1 MSPQGASTG
10 EPPTMHVNIPHSRLH
25 SDAPM
30 SELQK
35 KSSDIETWLNR
46 LVDRDE
52 VSRSVLL
59 PHSLSLSLPPV
70 G

>member
-1 MSPQGASTG
+1 MSG
-10 EPPTMHVNIPHSRLH
+10 ESPTMHVNIPHSCLY

-59 PHSLSLSLPPV
+59 PHPLSLSLPPV